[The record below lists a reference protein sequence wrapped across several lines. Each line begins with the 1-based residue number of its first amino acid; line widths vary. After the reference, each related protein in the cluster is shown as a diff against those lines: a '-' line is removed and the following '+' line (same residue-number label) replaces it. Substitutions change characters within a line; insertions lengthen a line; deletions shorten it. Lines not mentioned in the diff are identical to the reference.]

1 MGVRLG
7 RVNDAAGH
15 EAWPIGSE
23 EEFRHRLSLVTPGDT
38 TRGLFLNGVLQAVRQ
53 LGGEAAVQHCLA
65 ESGEKRFLDLFNY
78 PVDTM
83 LRMSYAGAR
92 RLSDETRTFDEVMR
106 QMGYVSARSF
116 ATSTMGAIMLRL
128 VISDSR
134 RLLDAMPS
142 AHRMNTSAGGCKVH
156 WTGFHSA
163 VLRITRDYLPHSY
176 TEGALQGAFE
186 AARVRGLT
194 VRCRPTPSLDNDYEL
209 SWD

>member
-1 MGVRLG
+1 M
-7 RVNDAAGH
+7 
-15 EAWPIGSE
+15 
-23 EEFRHRLSLVTPGDT
+23 RHRLSLVTPTDA

-78 PVDTM
+78 PVGTM

-92 RLSDETRTFDEVMR
+92 LLSNDTRTFDEVMR
-106 QMGYVSARSF
+106 QMGYVSAHSF

-134 RLLDAMPS
+134 RLLDAIPM
-142 AHRMNTSAGGCKVH
+142 AHRMNTSAGECTVH
-156 WTGFHSA
+156 WTSFHGA
-163 VLRITRDYLPHSY
+163 VMRITRDFLPHTY
-176 TEGALQGAFE
+176 TEGSLRGAFE
-186 AARVRGLT
+186 SARVRGLT

-209 SWD
+209 AWE